1 MNPARPLQQAAAT
14 VWLLLLLCL
23 LPMAALAVTPIPALD
38 DPVVDAANALSADTR
53 ATLRRQAL
61 QLQARKGAQLQVL
74 VVPSVGSEGIEAY
87 AQRVFDQWQLGRAGV
102 DDGVLLLVAVQDR
115 RVRIQTGYGLE
126 GALPDAY
133 AARIIDNAIV
143 PRFREGD
150 VDQGVLDGTTIMVAL
165 IDGEDLSAWEEP
177 SASNVLPA
185 DWRRA
190 DSVVALTLLAGFL
203 GLWRSPPPLPPAKT
217 EDDFSGS
224 RRERRRKALAANAS
238 APKPTW
244 PTLPAWGRPMLV
256 TAVVGAGM
264 LSVALLLPRHVLPG
278 LCFVLALGVP
288 VATLLGWCWRRSRG
302 VRIVLCGMLMLS
314 VLFLVQA
321 LLRGQLPPSLARHL
335 LLQVAAGVVTLM
347 VFLLVQACR
356 TRWKK
361 NRSSFIVRMTV
372 LVLLTLGYAA
382 GALLAIH
389 RAEGDDP
396 RLLAMIVSGVC
407 GVLLYFVWL
416 FTMLPGERARGRA
429 SSSRERTSSR
439 SSSSSSSSSGSS
451 SSWSGGGGRSGGGG
465 ASGSW

>member
-1 MNPARPLQQAAAT
+1 MLRAGQRTAAMR
-14 VWLLLLLCL
+14 WLLLLLCL
-23 LPMAALAVTPIPALD
+23 LPMAALAAIPVPALD
-38 DPVVDAANALSADTR
+38 DPVVDTANALSAETR

-61 QLQARKGAQLQVL
+61 QLQVQKGAQLQVL
-74 VVPSVGSEGIEAY
+74 VVPSVGNEGIEAY

-150 VDQGVLDGTTIMVAL
+150 FDQGVLDGTTIMVAL
-165 IDGEDLSAWEEP
+165 IEGEDLPAWEAP

-203 GLWRSPPPLPPAKT
+203 AGLWRSPPPLPPAKT

-238 APKPTW
+238 APRPSW
-244 PTLPAWGRPMLV
+244 PTLPAWGRPMLL
-256 TAVVGAGM
+256 TAVVAAGV
-264 LSVALLLPRHVLPG
+264 LSVALLLPRHLLPG
-278 LCFVLALGVP
+278 LCFVMALGVP
-288 VATLLGWCWRRSRG
+288 VAALLGWCWRRSRG
-302 VRIVLCGMLMLS
+302 VRIVLCGMLALS
-314 VLFLVQA
+314 AVLLVQA
-321 LLRGQLPPSLARHL
+321 LLRGQLPPSLVRHL
-335 LLQVAAGVVTLM
+335 LLQAAAGVVTLM

-356 TRWKK
+356 ARWKK
-361 NRSSFIVRMTV
+361 NRSSFVVRMTV

-407 GVLLYFVWL
+407 GVLLYFVGL
-416 FTMLPGERARGRA
+416 FTMLPGERERGRV
-429 SSSRERTSSR
+429 SSRRERSA
-439 SSSSSSSSSGSS
+439 SSSSSSSASSSSS